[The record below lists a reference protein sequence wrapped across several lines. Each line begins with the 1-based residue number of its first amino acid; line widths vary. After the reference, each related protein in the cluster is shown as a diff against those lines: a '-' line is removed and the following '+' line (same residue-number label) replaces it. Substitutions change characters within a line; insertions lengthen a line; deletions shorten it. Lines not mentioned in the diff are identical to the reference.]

1 MRDKKIFL
9 AQSLIL
15 GSFEIQQGLI
25 EVKNKLQEIFHLIFI
40 MMIPPVLFGILYL
53 YRSTWRLTVLDENLK
68 PSKRNRLKNFLYA
81 HWHEDIPVLSLKCGP
96 TLFSGDANFCTMAS
110 QSRDGEVIARVL
122 KWFGYEVS
130 RGSSHRGGGTALL
143 QMKRAY
149 QSGKNLALAVDGPR
163 GPRHE
168 VKAGVVA
175 LAEKGEI
182 PVVIGV
188 SDSKYKFVFR
198 KSWDQM
204 WFPLP
209 FSPVVVIFS
218 DPIRFEADLSFEERR
233 LHIESLARDL
243 KEKAITYYSK

>member
-1 MRDKKIFL
+1 MRGKKVFL

-15 GSFEIQQGLI
+15 DSFEIQQGLI
-25 EVKNKLQEIFHLIFI
+25 EVKNKLQEIFRLIFI
-40 MMIPPVLFGILYL
+40 VMIPPVLFGILYL

-68 PSKRNRLKNFLYA
+68 PSGRNRLKNFLYA
-81 HWHEDIPVLSLKCGP
+81 HWHEDIPVLSLKG
-96 TLFSGDANFCTMAS
+96 GVANVCTMAS

-122 KWFGYEVS
+122 KWFGYEVC
-130 RGSSHRGGGTALL
+130 RGSSRRGGGAALL

-168 VKAGVVA
+168 VKAGIVA
-175 LAEKGEI
+175 LAEKGGSMPI
-182 PVVIGV
+182 VIGTANA
-188 SDSKYKFVFR
+188 KYKFVFR

-209 FSPVVVIFS
+209 FSPVVVIYS
-218 DPIRFEADLSFEERR
+218 DPIRFETNPSFEERR
-233 LHIESLARDL
+233 LHIKSRLCDL
-243 KEKAITYYSK
+243 KEKTITYYSTK